1 MAVDNN
7 SRVSPAEDG
16 PIVMGRIAAP
26 YGVKGWLKVVSYTQQ
41 PEQLLEYNPWYLRRG
56 AEWRAIDPVG
66 AKPHAGGLLVHLP
79 GCTDRDMAA
88 RFTGTDIGIYRQQ
101 LPAVAEG
108 EYYWNDLIGLKVVA
122 LDGEVLGTVDYLLE
136 TGANDVLVVRGEREL
151 LIPFVTGQVVTQ
163 VDLENRVLRV
173 DWDPDF

>member
-1 MAVDNN
+1 
-7 SRVSPAEDG
+7 
-16 PIVMGRIAAP
+16 
-26 YGVKGWLKVVSYTQQ
+26 
-41 PEQLLEYNPWYLRRG
+41 
-56 AEWRAIDPVG
+56 
-66 AKPHAGGLLVHLP
+66 
-79 GCTDRDMAA
+79 
-88 RFTGTDIGIYRQQ
+88 
-101 LPAVAEG
+101 
-108 EYYWNDLIGLKVVA
+108 VA

>member
-1 MAVDNN
+1 M
-7 SRVSPAEDG
+7 
-16 PIVMGRIAAP
+16 
-26 YGVKGWLKVVSYTQQ
+26 
-41 PEQLLEYNPWYLRRG
+41 
-56 AEWRAIDPVG
+56 
-66 AKPHAGGLLVHLP
+66 
-79 GCTDRDMAA
+79 
-88 RFTGTDIGIYRQQ
+88 
-101 LPAVAEG
+101 PAVAEG